1 MVILENEPMSVHTS
15 FKVGGPARYFAKASS
30 MESLKNALSF
40 AREKHLPH
48 FILGN
53 GTNLL
58 VSDKGYDGVIISLN
72 QYLENGSMPNLAKV
86 FEDDPELA
94 ATCRTFDGVI
104 ISLAGDFSEI
114 VDLGNGKFK
123 VGAATPLG
131 RFARHTLKQ
140 GYAGIH
146 KLAGIPGTLGGAVY
160 MNAGAYG
167 QEIGQACTGVT
178 VLDAVGNIRELPA
191 AECGF
196 GYRRSV
202 FNYCKEIPGQAGDD
216 NGKIILAATFQLQ
229 NAESLGKNAADLEAE
244 LAECMAKRKA
254 TQPLNMPNAGSTFK
268 RLEVG
273 AAETPTQVA
282 PGYYIE
288 QAGLKGYRIGSAEV
302 STLHANFIVNAGGA
316 TAQDI
321 KDLSEYVQNKV
332 TEKFGIEL
340 KREIIL
346 LGKF

>member
-1 MVILENEPMSVHTS
+1 MVIQENEPMSVHTS
-15 FKVGGPARYFAKASS
+15 FKVGGPARYFAKVSS

-58 VSDKGYDGVIISLN
+58 VSDKGYDGV
-72 QYLENGSMPNLAKV
+72 V
-86 FEDDPELA
+86 
-94 ATCRTFDGVI
+94 
-104 ISLAGDFSEI
+104 ISLAEDFSEI
-114 VDLGNGKFK
+114 EDLGNGKFK

-178 VLDAVGNIRELPA
+178 VLDAVGNTRELSA
-191 AECGF
+191 DECGF

-202 FNYCKEIPGQAGDD
+202 FSNGNSGAGDD

-229 NAESLGKNAADLEAE
+229 SASSQGLTAADLEAE

-254 TQPLNMPNAGSTFK
+254 TQPLNKPNAGSTFK

-273 AAETPTQVA
+273 AAETPAQLA

-316 TAQDI
+316 TARDI
-321 KDLSEYVQNKV
+321 KSLSEYVQNKV
-332 TEKFGIEL
+332 SEKFRIEL

>member
-1 MVILENEPMSVHTS
+1 MVIQENEPMSVHTS
-15 FKVGGPARYFAKASS
+15 FKVGGPARYFVKASS

-58 VSDKGYDGVIISLN
+58 VSDKGYDGV
-72 QYLENGSMPNLAKV
+72 V
-86 FEDDPELA
+86 
-94 ATCRTFDGVI
+94 

-114 VDLGNGKFK
+114 EDLGNGKFK

-178 VLDAVGNIRELPA
+178 VLDAGGNIRELSA

-202 FNYCKEIPGQAGDD
+202 FSNGNNGAGDD

-229 NAESLGKNAADLEAE
+229 SASSQGLTAADLEAE

-268 RLEVG
+268 RLDKG
-273 AAETPTQVA
+273 ATETPTQIA

-321 KDLSEYVQNKV
+321 KSLSEYVQNKV
-332 TEKFGIEL
+332 FEKFGIEL

-346 LGKF
+346 LGEF

>member
-1 MVILENEPMSVHTS
+1 MSKHTS
-15 FKVGGPARYFAKASS
+15 FKVGGPARYFVKASS
-30 MESLKNALSF
+30 IESLKNALSF
-40 AREKHLPH
+40 AREKNLPH

-58 VSDKGYDGVIISLN
+58 VSDKGYDGVIISL
-72 QYLENGSMPNLAKV
+72 
-86 FEDDPELA
+86 
-94 ATCRTFDGVI
+94 
-104 ISLAGDFSEI
+104 AGDFSEI
-114 VDLGNGKFK
+114 EDLGNGKFK

-146 KLAGIPGTLGGAVY
+146 KLTGIPGTLGGAVY

-178 VLDAVGNIRELPA
+178 VLDAGGNIRELSA

-196 GYRRSV
+196 GYRRSI
-202 FNYCKEIPGQAGDD
+202 FNDGNKGAGDD

-229 NAESLGKNAADLEAE
+229 SASSQGLTAADLEAE

-268 RLEVG
+268 RLDKG
-273 AAETPTQVA
+273 AAETPTQIA

-321 KDLSEYVQNKV
+321 KDLSEYVQNNV
-332 TEKFGIEL
+332 AEKFGIEL

-346 LGKF
+346 LGEF

>member
-15 FKVGGPARYFAKASS
+15 FKVGGPARFFVKA
-30 MESLKNALSF
+30 EHLDDLKSALSL
-40 AREKHLPH
+40 AREKSLPY

-58 VSDKGYDGVIISLN
+58 VSDRGYEGV
-72 QYLENGSMPNLAKV
+72 V
-86 FEDDPELA
+86 V
-94 ATCRTFDGVI
+94 C
-104 ISLAGDFSEI
+104 LAGEFSEI
-114 VDLGNGKFK
+114 VDLGGGKFK
-123 VGAATPLG
+123 VGAGSPLG

-167 QEIGQACTGVT
+167 QEIGNCCMQVT
-178 VLDAVGNIRELPA
+178 VLDNDGNIRELSA
-191 AECGF
+191 ADCEF
-196 GYRRSV
+196 GYRQSIFSKCSRNDKGTKV
-202 FNYCKEIPGQAGDD
+202 
-216 NGKIILAATFQLQ
+216 ILAATFQLQ
-229 NAESLGKNAADLEAE
+229 DAASLGKAVADLETE

-268 RLEVG
+268 RLDAG
-273 AAETPTQVA
+273 AAATPTQVA

-288 QAGLKGYRIGSAEV
+288 QAGLKGYRIGGAEV
-302 STLHANFIVNAGGA
+302 STLHANFIVNAGSA

-321 KDLSEYVQNKV
+321 KSLSEYVQNKV
-332 TEKFGIEL
+332 AEKFGIQL
-340 KREIIL
+340 HREIIL
-346 LGKF
+346 LGTF